1 MDDDDDCGQEVYRLR
16 KLSDGEDFFD
26 VVEPE
31 AEIFPAGFGG
41 KTEVSL
47 EEGLVFLQQEK
58 KTLVCSLKI
67 AQADIQKLNADY
79 ANLSL
84 RYKWLET
91 DAGPNGRAA

>member
-1 MDDDDDCGQEVYRLR
+1 LDDDDCGQEEYRLR

-31 AEIFPAGFGG
+31 AEILSAGFGG
-41 KTEVSL
+41 KTEISL
-47 EEGLVFLQQEK
+47 EEGLVLLQQEK

-79 ANLSL
+79 VNLSL
-84 RYKWLET
+84 RYKWLEI

>member
-1 MDDDDDCGQEVYRLR
+1 LDDDNDGGQEEYRLR

-31 AEIFPAGFGG
+31 DEIFSAQFVG
-41 KTEVSL
+41 KTEISL
-47 EEGLVFLQQEK
+47 EEGQVLLQQEK

-91 DAGPNGRAA
+91 DAGPKGRAA

>member
-1 MDDDDDCGQEVYRLR
+1 LDDDNDYGQEEYRLR

-31 AEIFPAGFGG
+31 AEIFSAQFAG
-41 KTEVSL
+41 KTEISL
-47 EEGLVFLQQEK
+47 EEGLVLLQQEK

-91 DAGPNGRAA
+91 DAGPKGRAA